1 MKDFTATVVI
11 FLLACCTNHAAAV
24 EQAHAPERL
33 PLAAEVAAYVRS
45 HWYEIYSRRF
55 SGYAK
60 DPSAQATLVSVDDI
74 KCGYYYA
81 TPSCEFKV
89 VFRSV
94 AGAVLEKR
102 LEDTFG
108 WDKKG
113 DLTSVIVLHHERRR

>member
-1 MKDFTATVVI
+1 MKDLTATVAI
-11 FLLACCTNHAAAV
+11 FSLACCTNHAVAA

-33 PLAAEVAAYVRS
+33 PLPAEVTAYVRS

-60 DPSAQATLVSVDDI
+60 DPSAQATLISVDDVT
-74 KCGYYYA
+74 CGYYYA

-89 VFRSV
+89 VFRSA
-94 AGAVLEKR
+94 AGAVLEER

-108 WDKKG
+108 WDKT
-113 DLTSVIVLHHERRR
+113 DNLTSVVVFYHERR